1 MKDYTEMPYYD
12 DYKLD
17 KKTYQS
23 LLVALSYLNDGR
35 IFLAKEVLE
44 EILSINPDKGGP
56 KYA

>member
-1 MKDYTEMPYYD
+1 MPYYD